1 MLLHSDM
8 DGGSYELYTIPKDA
22 NGSTVVRAPLP
33 LCLAACVGTIV
44 LVLQDRSM
52 ADRTGSVDLGSVG
65 QLEL

>member
-33 LCLAACVGTIV
+33 LCLAACVGT
-44 LVLQDRSM
+44 LCWCY
-52 ADRTGSVDLGSVG
+52 RTGAWLTG
-65 QLEL
+65 QAQ